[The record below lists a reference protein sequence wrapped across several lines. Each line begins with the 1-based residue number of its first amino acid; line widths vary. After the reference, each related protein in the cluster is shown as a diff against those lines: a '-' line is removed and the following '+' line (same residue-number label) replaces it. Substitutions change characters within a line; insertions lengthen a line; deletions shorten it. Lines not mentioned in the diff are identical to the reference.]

1 MNVARHCYHGNA
13 NPSDPPTF
21 TTENI
26 PVIQKKFKEVK
37 PAYTDNTTTPV
48 MMKLG

>member
-26 PVIQKKFKEVK
+26 PVIQKFKEVK

-48 MMKLG
+48 MMKLE